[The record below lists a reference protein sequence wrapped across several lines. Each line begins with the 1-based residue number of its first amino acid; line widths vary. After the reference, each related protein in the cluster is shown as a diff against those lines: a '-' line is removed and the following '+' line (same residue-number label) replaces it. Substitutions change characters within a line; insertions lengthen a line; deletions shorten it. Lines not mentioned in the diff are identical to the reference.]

1 MTSRAILG
9 AFFSISCLMAMAQ
22 GDKWD
27 LQRCVEYGMKNNI
40 SVKQAEIQAQQAE
53 INYRQAN
60 LQKLPS
66 LQYNLT
72 HGFSFGRTLDR
83 TTNVYTSRS
92 AMFEQMSLQS
102 NVLLYNFNARK
113 NNEASSKYSLEADRA
128 GVDKA
133 RNDIGLTIA
142 QLYLRTLLSI
152 EQSEISRLVLEQT
165 KSQYRNTRKLVD
177 AGSLPELNAAELEAT
192 VTRDSATYVQALAQV
207 SLDKLS
213 LKAALMLPADQSFE
227 LVVPNVDK
235 IPVDNI
241 LEIRPDAIYEI
252 ALNSQPQI
260 KGNDL
265 RRLAAEKA
273 LKASEAQMKPSLSAF
288 GQLATNFNQ
297 FLKKSTGVSYLGE
310 QVTGAYIKQGTAQ
323 VPVYAPN
330 FGVNFVNRSL
340 GEYFEGYGQQ
350 LRTQFGQGLGVSLN
364 VPIFNGHQ
372 ARGNMQRSKLNLK
385 QTELAVDRDKLQLKQ
400 DIYTAYYGATGAHQT
415 YMARVKALETA
426 ERSFQL
432 ASRRYELGVMQTI
445 EWLNNQNNLTRAR
458 IDRVVAQYDFVF
470 RMKVLE
476 FYKGQGLRL

>member
-1 MTSRAILG
+1 LTK
-9 AFFSISCLMAMAQ
+9 AQ

-27 LQRCVEYGMKNNI
+27 LLRCVEYGMKNNI

-53 INYRQAN
+53 INYQQAN

-128 GVDKA
+128 GVEKA

-265 RRLAAEKA
+265 RRMAAEKA
-273 LKASEAQMKPSLSAF
+273 LRASEAQMKPSLAAF

-297 FLKKSTGVSYLGE
+297 FLKKSTGISYLGE
-310 QVTGAYIKQGTAQ
+310 QATGAYIKQGTSQ
-323 VPVYAPN
+323 VPVFAPN
-330 FGVNFVNRSL
+330 YGINFVNRSL

-385 QTELAVDRDKLQLKQ
+385 QSELVVDRDKLQLKQ
-400 DIYTAYYGATGAHQT
+400 DIYTAYYGATGAYQT
-415 YMARVKALETA
+415 YMARVKAVETA